1 LKNQRLSLSVHFYI
15 ILPAT
20 LIIISLT
27 TLIAYLWALYYEVGF
42 FEYFSLP
49 YYLISLNPSIVLA
62 TNAVLVIV
70 FGGVFAVVYIV
81 INRLPEIW
89 YRIVIGVLFIAAL
102 FFCRVCRIEG
112 RNEAKRQEKFLIVK
126 QNLGVPGVDTEVAV
140 LRVYGEYLF
149 AVPINRA
156 DKKFEKK
163 LVILKM
169 SDMPKTPLN
178 LEKIGPLEEKP

>member
-1 LKNQRLSLSVHFYI
+1 M
-15 ILPAT
+15 
-20 LIIISLT
+20 
-27 TLIAYLWALYYEVGF
+27 
-42 FEYFSLP
+42 
-49 YYLISLNPSIVLA
+49 
-62 TNAVLVIV
+62 
-70 FGGVFAVVYIV
+70 
-81 INRLPEIW
+81 
-89 YRIVIGVLFIAAL
+89 AL